1 MINRI
6 LIRMK
11 VVQLLYSYMLTRSDF
26 KIISEPERLTRDTR
40 YGYGLY
46 QSLLLLLLEITGFN
60 TDPSRRKSL
69 LDNVKYNT
77 LPLKLTKSLSSDS
90 RIRDLMGQRLS
101 LTNYADA
108 AKEIYEQ
115 ITASTVYK
123 DFSRLQ
129 VKDLADEV
137 NMWVVILDTIIA
149 KNKLFI
155 QAARADENFTQ
166 AGYDLGIKM
175 LRETLVSYGEN
186 RTAFLKAKN
195 ALDESLE
202 KSYELY
208 HLLLLLPVEITQLQK
223 QRIISAKEKYIPTSS
238 DLNPNTR
245 FIDNEF
251 VKLVS
256 ESDEMADYLKVRPID
271 LEVHFPQIKQLLD
284 NILTSRIYAEYMEM
298 ESTDRAQDCE
308 FWRKVMKSI
317 ILPSD
322 SLIEI
327 LENGSIYWND
337 DLEIMGT
344 FALKTIK
351 QTASSEGQLKLL
363 PKFKDTEDANFGAKL
378 FLDTIHNRESYRG
391 YIDKFIDPKQW
402 DSDRLAYMDIII
414 MMVAIAE
421 IINFPAIPIPV
432 TMNEYIEIANSYST
446 NRSGQF
452 INGMLFSIVKYLRA
466 EGIIIKE

>member
-1 MINRI
+1 
-6 LIRMK
+6 
-11 VVQLLYSYMLTRSDF
+11 
-26 KIISEPERLTRDTR
+26 
-40 YGYGLY
+40 
-46 QSLLLLLLEITGFN
+46 
-60 TDPSRRKSL
+60 
-69 LDNVKYNT
+69 
-77 LPLKLTKSLSSDS
+77 
-90 RIRDLMGQRLS
+90 
-101 LTNYADA
+101 
-108 AKEIYEQ
+108 
-115 ITASTVYK
+115 
-123 DFSRLQ
+123 
-129 VKDLADEV
+129 
-137 NMWVVILDTIIA
+137 
-149 KNKLFI
+149 
-155 QAARADENFTQ
+155 
-166 AGYDLGIKM
+166 
-175 LRETLVSYGEN
+175 
-186 RTAFLKAKN
+186 
-195 ALDESLE
+195 
-202 KSYELY
+202 
-208 HLLLLLPVEITQLQK
+208 
-223 QRIISAKEKYIPTSS
+223 
-238 DLNPNTR
+238 
-245 FIDNEF
+245 
-251 VKLVS
+251 
-256 ESDEMADYLKVRPID
+256 
-271 LEVHFPQIKQLLD
+271 
-284 NILTSRIYAEYMEM
+284 MEM

>member
-208 HLLLLLPVEITQLQK
+208 HLLLLLPVDITQLLK

-238 DLNPNTR
+238 D
-245 FIDNEF
+245 
-251 VKLVS
+251 
-256 ESDEMADYLKVRPID
+256 
-271 LEVHFPQIKQLLD
+271 FPQIKQLLD